1 MEAYIART
9 PDANNYGAMTGASIT
24 NSGLVK
30 TATLNVTGASTLTG
44 AVTANNTLYV
54 SGITRLGT
62 STSSYKLNVGGDIYS
77 SATIRGTT
85 L

>member
-1 MEAYIART
+1 MQAYIART

-44 AVTANNTLYV
+44 AVTAGSTITATGNIV
-54 SGITRLGT
+54 SKAAITA
-62 STSSYKLNVGGDIYS
+62 Y
-77 SATIRGTT
+77 
-85 L
+85 